1 MIEEQKTKFKIGQGI
16 KILIGLAIIAY
27 GVANS
32 YFSLSA
38 EAMGYNFVML
48 VIVGFG
54 LYLVISGIKPGLKTN
69 KIFKYLGIA
78 CIAIIVI
85 CMIIYAIGIGSI

>member
-1 MIEEQKTKFKIGQGI
+1 MTDVQKRNFNIGQGV
-16 KILIGLAIIAY
+16 KILIGLAIIIY

-32 YFSLSA
+32 YLSLSA

-48 VIVGFG
+48 VIACFG
-54 LYLVISGIKPGLKTN
+54 LYLVISGIKPELKIN
-69 KIFKYLGIA
+69 KIFKYLGIV

-85 CMIIYAIGIGSI
+85 CMIIYAVSI

>member
-1 MIEEQKTKFKIGQGI
+1 MTKGQKIKFDIGQWV

-48 VIVGFG
+48 VIACFG
-54 LYLVISGIKPGLKTN
+54 LYLVISGIKPGLKIN
-69 KIFKYLGIA
+69 KIFKYLGLA
-78 CIAIIVI
+78 CVAIIVI
-85 CMIIYAIGIGSI
+85 CMIVYVISLI